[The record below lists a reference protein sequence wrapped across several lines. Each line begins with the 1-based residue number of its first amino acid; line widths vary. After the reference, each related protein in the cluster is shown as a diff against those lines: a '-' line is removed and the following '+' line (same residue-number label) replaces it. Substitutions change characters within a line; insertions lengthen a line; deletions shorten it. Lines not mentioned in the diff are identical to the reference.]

1 VVESLLSLEVEEVG
15 EVGEELGEELE
26 ELGEELEELEEL
38 AALVGGWCRCNC
50 FKDCLVDSKLS
61 TNVPL

>member
-1 VVESLLSLEVEEVG
+1 MSLEVEEVGEEVEEVG
-15 EVGEELGEELE
+15 EVGEEVGEELE
-26 ELGEELEELEEL
+26 ELAAL